1 MDKQDLLKQY
11 FGHTE
16 FRPGQSE
23 LIDNILAGRDAF
35 GIMPTG
41 AGKSVCYQIPALM
54 LKGVT
59 LVISPLISLMK
70 DQVSALVESGVKAAY
85 INSSLTF
92 SQYKEVLRR
101 TMNGMYKIIY
111 VAPERLGSE
120 DFLRLAEQVKIEMV
134 TVDEAHCVS
143 QWGQDFRPSYLKIV
157 EFIGR
162 LPYRPV
168 ISAFTATATSVVRE
182 DIIKILRLQ
191 NPYVVTTGFDRKN
204 LYFEVQKPHDK
215 LAALLKILK
224 RYEGKSGI
232 VYCST
237 RKAVESV
244 CDDLINS
251 GFSATRY
258 HAGIEDTLRHSNQD
272 DFIYDRKAV
281 MVATNAFGMGIDKSN
296 VSFVVHYNMPKDLES
311 YYQEAGRAGRDGEP
325 AECILLYSGQD
336 VQINQFLIDNNREL
350 NEELDQAALEEI
362 KRKDRER
369 LKAMTYYCITAK
381 CLREYILRYFGESAP
396 NFCGNCSNCNSNF
409 ETVDITVEAQKI
421 VSCVYRIEQRG
432 RSFGKNMIADI
443 LHGSKNEKL
452 LRFGLDTL
460 TTYGIMPDTSVLR
473 IRSIIDFLIDSSYL
487 TLTADEYP
495 VVHPSERS
503 NEIVRDKKAIT
514 MKLPKEEAVSRP
526 AREQTAHMA
535 DEGLLGELKS
545 LRNRL
550 ASEAHVPAYIIF
562 TDATLREMC
571 EKLPQTDEEFLG
583 VSGVG
588 KVKQERYGKWFM
600 LLIGKYANSQK
611 PPDNQTIQP
620 PPPDRQNYREK
631 VIQSG
636 SVDAYQPWTEDE
648 DVQLKNELRDGL
660 SIREISENHLRTKGA
675 ILARLKKLT
684 GE

>member
-11 FGHTE
+11 FGHTA

-23 LIDNILAGRDAF
+23 LIDNILAGRDVF
-35 GIMPTG
+35 GVMPTG

-101 TMNGMYKIIY
+101 AMNGVYRIIY
-111 VAPERLGSE
+111 VAPERLASE

-157 EFIGR
+157 EFISR

-182 DIIKILRLQ
+182 DIIKILCLQ

-204 LYFEVQKPHDK
+204 LYFEVQKPGNK
-215 LAALLKILK
+215 FAALLKILK
-224 RYEGKSGI
+224 RHEGKSGI

-237 RKAVESV
+237 RKTVESV
-244 CDDLINS
+244 CDDLISS
-251 GFSATRY
+251 GYSATRY
-258 HAGIEDTLRHSNQD
+258 HAGIEDYLRHSNQD
-272 DFIYDRKAV
+272 DFIYDRKTV

-350 NEELDQAALEEI
+350 NEELDKATLEAI
-362 KRKDRER
+362 KQKDRER
-369 LKAMTYYCITAK
+369 LKAMTYYCITAN
-381 CLREYILRYFGESAP
+381 CLREYILRYFGENAP

-409 ETVDITVEAQKI
+409 ETVDITLEAQKV
-421 VSCVYRIEQRG
+421 VSCVYRVEQRG

-452 LRFGLDTL
+452 LRLELNTL
-460 TTYGIMPDTSVLR
+460 TTYGIMSDISVLR
-473 IRSIIDFLIDSSYL
+473 IRSILDFLIDGGYL

-495 VVHPSERS
+495 VVRPSGRS
-503 NEIVRDKKAIT
+503 NEIVRDKKTVT
-514 MKLPKEEAVSRP
+514 MKLPKEESVNRP
-526 AREQTAHMA
+526 ARGQTHAV
-535 DEGLLGELKS
+535 DEGLFGELKS

-600 LLIGKYANSQK
+600 LLIGKYTANQK
-611 PPDNQTIQP
+611 PPDYQTIP
-620 PPPDRQNYREK
+620 NRP
-631 VIQSG
+631 
-636 SVDAYQPWTEDE
+636 
-648 DVQLKNELRDGL
+648 
-660 SIREISENHLRTKGA
+660 
-675 ILARLKKLT
+675 
-684 GE
+684 